1 MKTVKNHRS
10 LLLTGMLDMNPG
22 AWPQVKEKAACG
34 FLSPHNLQVLSR
46 AIQNGVVG
54 VLTLEVTHFYAVA
67 ASAGEDG
74 AYMVL
79 DTILDE
85 TRRDFPVFYMG
96 SDLLALEKTGL
107 SGFAMFFSLPGK
119 NQFQFF
125 NAYASLRFKVQEM
138 VNKRLAGMGLPPVS
152 LLIGATFIEPDLE
165 GDLDRTLFRAFCEA
179 QRMSTITPESDRF
192 NMHREFLD
200 ILEQA
205 AVTSLY
211 QPVVDFQSG
220 TAMGWEAFSRGPEG
234 GSFRDPMV
242 MFGFAREIGSVP
254 ELERLCLRKAVAGYG
269 EVQEEHKLFLNI
281 HPLSLRDPGCIFEVI
296 AGFIQGTGLRPE
308 QLVIEFTERQPENDP
323 NLILARVKACRDHG
337 FLVAVDDVGA
347 GDSSLR
353 LLSQIRP
360 DFIKADVS
368 LTGGIDSNPIKR
380 IMVETLVLLAEK
392 VGGRVI
398 AEGLESDTEFSSLV
412 SMGVQAGQ
420 GYLFSRPAAPKPDVR
435 IEVPARLS
443 LREMGGKDLKC
454 STPVRAITQPA
465 LDIEVDT
472 TIRDVQAVLGDR
484 PPMSSIVVTSGDAP
498 VGLLMNY
505 NLNRHL
511 GTKYGVSLYYHRTVD
526 LLMDAEPLIV
536 SGAMPIE
543 DVARAAMNRRD
554 EKIYDDIIV
563 IADGEL
569 LGTVSVQR
577 MLDTMSQLQVELAK
591 GSNPLTGLPGNV
603 AIEQEIERR
612 SRQKI
617 PSSIAYVDLDNFKVY
632 NDVYGFNNGDHII
645 GLIADCL
652 KMAVVEK
659 GRPEDFVGHI
669 GGDDFLVLAGPD
681 HCEDICR
688 DVLDAFAEGIL
699 DYYTEEDRKR
709 GHIESKGRDGKMA
722 SFPLCSASIGI
733 LDLAFDHPFTLEEL
747 GHRAAEVKKFAKSKP
762 GNSLV
767 RDRRAPLGS
776 TEAKEQA
783 KAAPATCK

>member
-1 MKTVKNHRS
+1 MKSSTKHKT
-10 LLLTGMLDMNPG
+10 LLFTGMLDMNP
-22 AWPQVKEKAACG
+22 AVWPQCKDKAACG
-34 FLSPHNLQVLSR
+34 FLSQHNIHVLSR
-46 AIQNGVVG
+46 AMQEGVLG
-54 VLTLEVTHFYAVA
+54 ILTLEVSHFYAVA
-67 ASAGEDG
+67 AAAGEDG

-79 DTILDE
+79 DIILEE
-85 TRRDFPVFYMG
+85 TRKDFPVFYMG

-107 SGFAMFFSLPGK
+107 SGFALFFSLPAR

-138 VNKRLAGMGLPPVS
+138 VNKRLAGLGLPAVS
-152 LLIGATFIEPDLE
+152 LLIGGAFIEPDAE

-179 QRMSTITPESDRF
+179 QRVATITPESDRF

-200 ILEQA
+200 ILEQS
-205 AVTSLY
+205 AVNSLY

-220 TAMGWEAFSRGPEG
+220 MVMGWEAFSRGPDD
-234 GSFRDPMV
+234 GSFLDPVV

-254 ELERLCLRKAVAGYG
+254 ELERLCLQKAIAGYG
-269 EVQEEHKLFLNI
+269 PVQGDRKLFLNI
-281 HPLSLRDPGCIFEVI
+281 HPLSLRDPGCIFKAI
-296 AGFIQGTGLRPE
+296 AGFIQGTDLRPE
-308 QLVIEFTERQPENDP
+308 QVVIEFTERQPENDP
-323 NLILARVKACRDHG
+323 NLILARVVACREHG

-368 LTGGIDSNPIKR
+368 LIGGIDSNPIKR

-420 GYLFSRPAAPKPDVR
+420 GYYFSRPASPKPDVQ
-435 IEVPARLS
+435 IEVPAKLS

-465 LDIEVDT
+465 LDIESDT

-484 PPMSSIVVTSGDAP
+484 PPMSSIVVMAKEAP

-526 LLMDAEPLIV
+526 RLMDAEPLIV
-536 SGAMPIE
+536 SGTMPIE

-563 IADGEL
+563 IEGGEL
-569 LGTVSVQR
+569 LGSVSVQR

-612 SRQKI
+612 CRQKI

-652 KMAVVEK
+652 KQAVVDK
-659 GRPEDFVGHI
+659 GRNDDFVGHI
-669 GGDDFLVLAGPD
+669 GGDDFLLLSGPS
-681 HCEDICR
+681 HCKDICR
-688 DVLDAFAEGIL
+688 ETLVRFEKGIPKF
-699 DYYTEEDRKR
+699 YTEEDLKR
-709 GHIESKGRDGKMA
+709 GHIEAKGRDGQMA
-722 SFPLCSASIGI
+722 LFPLCSASIGI
-733 LDLAFDHPFTLEEL
+733 LDLAFDFPFSLEEL

-767 RDRRAPLGS
+767 RDRREPLGS
-776 TEAKEQA
+776 AEAKEQA
-783 KAAPATCK
+783 KVDQA